1 MFQSSTIS
9 IDLAKSVFQ
18 VAVFNRHGKRM
29 SNQAMSQKKMLMLID
44 QHPNSTICIEACSA
58 SHYWGRTFQ
67 DRGHTVKIIPPQK
80 VRPYR
85 NGNKN
90 DANDAIA
97 IYEASLRSDIHV
109 VPVKTPEQQDVAMLL
124 SLRQSYIKQRTAVS
138 LRIRGYAAE
147 YGITFPQGINKL
159 REMTPLAIED
169 AENELT
175 PVARF
180 VLRELYAQLLS
191 IDEPIERVESE
202 LIEFAKQIPA
212 CQLLITLRG
221 VRWIIASAIFA
232 RMGDASA
239 YRNGRGAS
247 ASLGLV
253 PTHTG
258 SGGKNKNHGIS
269 KSGDKTLRS
278 LIVHGARAV
287 VANIRDKK
295 DRLSCWLRNLL
306 ERKPFNQVVVAL
318 ANKTIRMACAMLKS
332 DQSYNE
338 ALIA

>member
-1 MFQSSTIS
+1 MNQCNTIS

-18 VAVFNRHGKRM
+18 VAVFNRHGKCIL
-29 SNQAMSQKKMLMLID
+29 NQAMPKKKMLKVIS
-44 QHPNSTICIEACSA
+44 QHPGSTICIEACAA

-67 DRGHTVKIIPPQK
+67 NNGHKVKMIPPQK
-80 VRPYR
+80 VKPYR
-85 NGNKN
+85 SGNKN

-109 VPVKTPEQQDVAMLL
+109 VSVKTLEQQDVAMLL

-147 YGITFPQGINKL
+147 CGITFPQGINKL
-159 REMTPLAIED
+159 REMLPLAIED

-175 PVARF
+175 QTTRF
-180 VLRELYAQLLS
+180 VLQELHAQLLS
-191 IDEPIERVESE
+191 TDEPIERVESQ

-221 VRWIIASAIFA
+221 VRWVIASAIFS
-232 RMGDASA
+232 RLGNASA
-239 YRNGRGAS
+239 YKNGREAS

-253 PTHTG
+253 PAHTG

-278 LIVHGARAV
+278 LVVHGARAV
-287 VANIRDKK
+287 VANIRDKE
-295 DRLSCWLRNLL
+295 DRLSCWIRNLL
-306 ERKPFNQVVVAL
+306 ERRSFNQVVVAL
-318 ANKTIRMACAMLKS
+318 ANKTIRMACSMLKS
-332 DQSYNE
+332 NQSYKE
-338 ALIA
+338 TLIA

>member
-1 MFQSSTIS
+1 MNKSNTIS

-18 VAVFNRHGKRM
+18 VAVFNHHGKRKL
-29 SNQAMSQKKMLMLID
+29 NQAMSKKKMLTVIS
-44 QHPNSTICIEACSA
+44 QHPGATICIEACSA

-67 DRGHTVKIIPPQK
+67 SRGHTVKMIPPQK
-80 VRPYR
+80 VKPYR
-85 NGNKN
+85 CGNKN

-97 IYEASLRSDIHV
+97 IYEASLRSDIHA
-109 VPVKTPEQQDVAMLL
+109 VPVKTPEQQDIAMLL

-147 YGITFPQGINKL
+147 CGISFPQGANKL
-159 REMTPLAIED
+159 RELLPFVIED

-175 PVARF
+175 PTTRF
-180 VLRELYAQLLS
+180 VLRELHAQLLNL
-191 IDEPIERVESE
+191 DEPIERVESQ
-202 LIEFAKQIPA
+202 LIDFAKQIPA

-221 VRWIIASAIFA
+221 VRWVIASAIFS
-232 RMGDASA
+232 RLGDASA

-253 PTHTG
+253 PAHTG

-278 LIVHGARAV
+278 LVVHGARAV
-287 VANIRDKK
+287 VANIRDKE
-295 DRLSCWLRNLL
+295 DRLSCWIRNLL
-306 ERKPFNQVVVAL
+306 ERKSFNQVVVAL

-332 DQSYNE
+332 NQSYNE
-338 ALIA
+338 TLIA